1 MTDTQEHNSKIYE
14 RILFMFIV
22 KTKSP
27 PGCPTNAAEL
37 DSTSPEQTGTLAPS
51 SDMPLVLKGVWRVCV
66 SPSPS
71 SGEAKRCVSISAEK
85 RLRAPGELES
95 DSAKD
100 DSEHDK
106 RFLERAERTARV
118 SEDHVS
124 LTIIVT
130 DN

>member
-1 MTDTQEHNSKIYE
+1 MTDTQEHNSKMYE
-14 RILFMFIV
+14 SILFMLLW
-22 KTKSP
+22 KSNHLQNVP
-27 PGCPTNAAEL
+27 PQEL

-51 SDMPLVLKGVWRVCV
+51 RDEPLVLMGVWRVCV

-85 RLRAPGELES
+85 RRRAPGGLES
-95 DSAKD
+95 DSVKD

-106 RFLERAERTARV
+106 RFLERAERTEGV
-118 SEDHVS
+118 SEDYVS
-124 LTIIVT
+124 LTIIVI